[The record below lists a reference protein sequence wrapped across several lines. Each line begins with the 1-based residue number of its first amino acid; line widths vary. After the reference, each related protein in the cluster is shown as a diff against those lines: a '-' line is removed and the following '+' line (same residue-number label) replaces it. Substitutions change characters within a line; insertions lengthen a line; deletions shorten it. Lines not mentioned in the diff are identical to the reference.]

1 MGAYGLPCLADQ
13 VIQDDSVIKGSLG
26 VGVDSVNGENFG
38 FDTIRLKENNLRIN
52 FVDTSSSS
60 SFPGND
66 WQIVINDSSNG
77 GSNYFAIED
86 SDGQTT
92 PFKVMAGAPTGS
104 IHVNSSGHV
113 GFGTVSPA
121 LRLEQDQSS
130 GFSAQTWDVGGNETN
145 FFIRD
150 SNNAK
155 IPFKINPGAP
165 HNTLVL
171 AADGRVGLGKKL
183 PTAALDVVGDGV
195 FSGNVSGAA
204 GTFTGI
210 TFNEDGSIVS
220 ATGATLSIGGSWID
234 ASSAE
239 LKQDISDLSEA
250 EALRALQAM
259 RPVHFAYK
267 TDPQERKLG
276 FIAEEVP
283 DLVAT
288 NDRKGLSPMDIV
300 GVLTRVAQAQEARIK
315 RQDSELDHLISRIED
330 LEKQLND
337 Q

>member
-1 MGAYGLPCLADQ
+1 LKLH
-13 VIQDDSVIKGSLG
+13 VK
-26 VGVDSVNGENFG
+26 VG
-38 FDTIRLKENNLRIN
+38 DT
-52 FVDTSSSS
+52 
-60 SFPGND
+60 
-66 WQIVINDSSNG
+66 
-77 GSNYFAIED
+77 
-86 SDGQTT
+86 
-92 PFKVMAGAPTGS
+92 
-104 IHVNSSGHV
+104 
-113 GFGTVSPA
+113 PA

-130 GFSAQTWDVGGNETN
+130 GFSAQTWDVGGNEAN

-165 HNTLVL
+165 NNTLVL
-171 AADGRVGLGKKL
+171 AADGRVGLGKNL

-195 FSGNVSGAA
+195 FSGNVSGAAGTFTGNVSGAAGTFTGNVSGAA